1 MDFQIKILTENDR
14 TIIEKFFEKASDY
27 AILERGFSNPQL
39 ETESFINDLP
49 PAKKLTDK
57 FNYGIFDKN
66 NNLVGVIDL
75 IKDFPTKGEFMLG
88 LLEFVPAVRHQGLGK
103 AVHKILIEKVR
114 DLGAKSLRIGV
125 LEVNNSAIKF
135 WKSLGYIKF
144 KEIEQDFGNK
154 KQKIAVMRL
163 KL

>member
-1 MDFQIKILTENDR
+1 M
-14 TIIEKFFEKASDY
+14 
-27 AILERGFSNPQL
+27 
-39 ETESFINDLP
+39 
-49 PAKKLTDK
+49 
-57 FNYGIFDKN
+57 
-66 NNLVGVIDL
+66 IDL